1 MASPVIYQHPL
12 AYLLAACGTG
22 RHVAYLAALGHEVI
36 GVDTSP
42 EMLAVAREKIPEGEF
57 SEADLHDLP
66 PADDTVDIVVC
77 AIALSHV
84 PELAPVLGD
93 LVRVLR
99 PGGHLVISDSRGVIG
114 DLGLPLV
121 KLTPDGN
128 FGYMP

>member
-1 MASPVIYQHPL
+1 
-12 AYLLAACGTG
+12 
-22 RHVAYLAALGHEVI
+22 
-36 GVDTSP
+36 
-42 EMLAVAREKIPEGEF
+42 MLAVAREKIPEGEF

-84 PELAPVLGD
+84 PELAPVLGE